1 MDHTD
6 PIKNM
11 VEEKEKAYAAQQQ
24 VGAVGFN
31 NQINQ
36 IGKPLTRL
44 QQLQSEQTSLIKRLN
59 QVSLMIEFLKDREYL
74 QEALYEFDKLDS
86 RGW

>member
-6 PIKNM
+6 Q
-11 VEEKEKAYAAQQQ
+11 EQTA
-24 VGAVGFN
+24 AVGVN
-31 NQINQ
+31 RVM
-36 IGKPLTRL
+36 KPLTRL

-74 QEALYEFDKLDS
+74 QEALYEFDKLD
-86 RGW
+86 RFGW